1 MLCFIALKKVL
12 RKWIIIHQAI
22 DLRKLVNLKIKAR
35 WKSTEM
41 DWNGT
46 QSEWNISIDAK
57 FGLLLTDFSAASKMC
72 SRKIVNGRHFF
83 YFWRFLS
90 SRNQCEKQILL
101 HFQRYSMYIN
111 NSNRLSY
118 DTWHFTWK
126 WLVGGNERV
135 KDSFLSLKNSLHDK
149 YGSNP

>member
-1 MLCFIALKKVL
+1 MLHCFKKGFTEVDYYPSSNWF
-12 RKWIIIHQAI
+12 KKTGKFKNQGS
-22 DLRKLVNLKIKAR
+22 LKIH
-35 WKSTEM
+35 
-41 DWNGT
+41 WNGLKWYT
-46 QSEWNISIDAK
+46 IRNISIDAK

-126 WLVGGNERV
+126 WLVGGNKRV